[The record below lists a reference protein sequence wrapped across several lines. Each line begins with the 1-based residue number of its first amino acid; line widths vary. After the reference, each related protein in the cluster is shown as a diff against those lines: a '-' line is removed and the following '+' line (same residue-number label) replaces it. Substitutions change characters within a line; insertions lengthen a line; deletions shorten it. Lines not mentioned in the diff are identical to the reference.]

1 MGVSGHSFVRP
12 LKIFFYLCEYVT
24 TSKTVDIIL
33 QPIDQGSNVQS
44 SRKVSLHSP
53 ENECFKLWNLE
64 KLQICDAG
72 ACFWTPIIQR
82 TTDF

>member
-12 LKIFFYLCEYVT
+12 LKIFFYLCEYVA

-53 ENECFKLWNLE
+53 ENECFNTLEFGKITNL
-64 KLQICDAG
+64 
-72 ACFWTPIIQR
+72 
-82 TTDF
+82 